1 MITNLKNNIFTK
13 SLDIISNK
21 IRDKLYKYDKI
32 KIGIPSNYNFNDLMW
47 IDNFIS
53 SIKEYVYVRE
63 DENLLIILPNQV
75 YKLNNTA
82 TELLSFLLEGNSIK
96 SYLDSNSLNLQQIE
110 AIIYFICDFRS
121 LLKGC
126 FIENELRKSIEVIP
140 YNRYFYNYPILSEIA
155 LTYACNALCKFCY
168 LDCNKNN
175 KNALT
180 TEELKT
186 IIYKIRNEAKVPSV
200 SFTGGEPTLR
210 NDLPELIKFA
220 RSINL
225 RVNLITN
232 GILIDQKLAKTL
244 KDAGLNSAQVSLEAG
259 QEAIHESLTQVKGSF
274 YKTLSAI
281 KYLKEY
287 NIFTH
292 TNTTINQL
300 NKNYLFAI
308 IDIAKQI
315 GTNRLSM
322 NMLMPCGNS
331 VNNPELWISYSEIGQ
346 IVNKLRLYSQQMDV
360 EFMWYSPTPL
370 CLFNPIQYGLG
381 NKTCAA
387 AHGLLSI
394 DPNGNIL
401 PCSSLNISLGN
412 LLENN
417 FNEIWFSNK
426 AIYYRLLEFAPKLCK
441 ECSYF
446 EICGSACPIYFEKFG
461 LNEINNKIIK

>member
-1 MITNLKNNIFTK
+1 MKNNIFIK
-13 SLDIISNK
+13 SFNIISNQIK
-21 IRDKLYKYDKI
+21 DKFYKYDKI
-32 KIGIPSNYNFNDLMW
+32 KIEITPNGNFIDLIW
-47 IDNFIS
+47 IDNFIN

-82 TELLSFLLEGNSIK
+82 TELLSFLLKGNSII
-96 SYLDSNSLNLQQIE
+96 SYLDSYLLNPQQIK
-110 AIIYFICDFRS
+110 AINYFICDLRS

-126 FIENELRKSIEVIP
+126 FIENEERKSIEVVP

-155 LTYACNALCKFCY
+155 LTYACNAICKFCY
-168 LDCNKNN
+168 VDCSKNN
-175 KNALT
+175 KNDLT
-180 TEELKT
+180 TEELK
-186 IIYKIRNEAKVPSV
+186 IIIWKIKNEAKVPTV

-210 NDLPELIKFA
+210 HDLPELIKFA

-232 GILIDQKLAKTL
+232 GILIDQKLAKIL

-259 QEAIHESLTQVKGSF
+259 QEDIHESLTQVKGSF
-274 YKTLSAI
+274 CKTLSAI
-281 KYLKEY
+281 KYLKEN

-300 NKNYLFAI
+300 NKNFLLSI
-308 IDIAKQI
+308 IDIAKKI

-322 NMLMPCGNS
+322 NMLVPCGNS
-331 VNNPELWISYSEIGQ
+331 VNNPDLWISYSEIGE
-346 IVNKLRLYSQQMDV
+346 IVNELRLYSQQLNV

-370 CLFNPIQYGLG
+370 CLFNPIQHRLG

-394 DPNGNIL
+394 NPKGNIL
-401 PCSSLNISLGN
+401 PCSSLNIPLGN

-417 FNEIWFSNK
+417 FNEIWFSEK
-426 AIYYRLLEFAPKLCK
+426 AVYYRLLEFAPKLCK

-461 LNEINNKIIK
+461 IKEINNKIFK